1 MNMDDIEQELT
12 PDVVAARCT
21 EHEYMGRKLNPLTK
35 ARQAAAVSMGVKCFL
50 GGIERDENG
59 TYPEM
64 FMDAIKLVWLCFV
77 DNTTAR
83 RACFEPKSARLH
95 ALDWWEAH
103 GGDIGSE
110 RFTGLLTVF
119 GEMLLDLQ
127 TVSAEVDSSGNSSG
141 SESLGES
148 LAQTPSM

>member
-1 MNMDDIEQELT
+1 MNMTDIEQELT

-35 ARQAAAVSMGVKCFL
+35 SRQAAAVSMAVKCFT

-64 FMDAIKLVWLCFV
+64 FMDAIKLVWLCAV
-77 DNTTAR
+77 DNNTAR
-83 RACFEPKSARLH
+83 KACFQPKAAQLQ
-95 ALDWWEAH
+95 ALDWWEAN

-110 RFTGLLTVF
+110 AFTALLTAF
-119 GEMLLDLQ
+119 GEILADLH